1 MHLLKVSLG
10 PFGSN
15 SSGALSGVLSQ
26 WIEDGLKDRR
36 TVASPLEM
44 AEERRLERLSAML
57 KRRGIVLP
65 AFDIYG
71 GVSGLIDYGP
81 VGAAIRRRLTQKWV
95 DHWLS
100 HGDIVE
106 IDSPTITPEAVLVA
120 SGHVGEFNDLMT
132 ECRACGSVFRAD
144 HLVEHLHPNADSL
157 AADAIDEL
165 LASGIECPS
174 CSDTAW
180 TAAQPMNLMF
190 STQIGAMSAGR
201 TAFMRP
207 ETAQG
212 MFMLYPAL
220 YRHFRQKL
228 PFGAI
233 QTGKGYR
240 NEISPRQG
248 MIRLREFNMAELE
261 YFIDPENPPSADLA
275 RRTEIVTLVPDPDGP
290 HAGETRMG
298 FGAALDAGIVR
309 HSTVACFLARTW
321 DFLVGVGIDPAQ
333 IRFRQH
339 ASTEMAHYAADCW
352 DCEIHGEYGWIECV
366 GIANRTCHDLES
378 HEAHSKAKGLRAWRQ
393 FAEPRTQTV
402 ERLAPNGAVVGPTF
416 RADAGAVVAALEA
429 LSELPDELPFELQ
442 LADGRSVT
450 IDSSMVERRTET
462 ANVSGE
468 WFTPHVIEPAFGID
482 RIIWHVLDHAYE
494 EAQKEGED
502 YTFLRLAEGISSVD
516 CVVLPLFD
524 KDGMPELAR
533 EITSAINSLPRARA
547 EMDSSK
553 SIGRR
558 YARADEIGI
567 PWALTVDHTSLED
580 GSVTIRR
587 RDDQIQVRA
596 FVDEILGR
604 MAAGTIQELF

>member
-1 MHLLKVSLG
+1 MKD
-10 PFGSN
+10 
-15 SSGALSGVLSQ
+15 
-26 WIEDGLKDRR
+26 DGL
-36 TVASPLEM
+36 VAELLDM
-44 AEERRLERLSAML
+44 ADEGRLERMSAML
-57 KRRGIVLP
+57 RRRGVVLP

-81 VGAAIRRRLTQKWV
+81 VGASIRRRLTQKWV

-132 ECRACGSVFRAD
+132 ECKGCGSVFRAD

-157 AADAIDEL
+157 NSDEIDKL
-165 LASGIECPS
+165 LSTGIECPS
-174 CSDTAW
+174 CSESAW
-180 TAAQPMNLMF
+180 TSAQPMNLMF
-190 STQIGAMSAGR
+190 STKIGAMSAGR
-201 TAFMRP
+201 TAYMRP

-261 YFIDPENPPSADLA
+261 YFIDPENPPIADLN
-275 RRTEIVTLVPDPDGP
+275 RRTEIISLVPDPDGP
-290 HAGETRMG
+290 HAGESRMS
-298 FGAALDAGIVR
+298 FGAALDAGIIR
-309 HSTVACFLARTW
+309 HPTVAWFLARTW
-321 DFLVGVGIDPAQ
+321 DFLVEVGINPGK

-339 ASTEMAHYAADCW
+339 ASTEMAHYAEDCW
-352 DCEIHGEYGWIECV
+352 DCEIHGEHGWIECV
-366 GIANRTCHDLES
+366 GIANRTCHDLEN
-378 HEAHSKAKGLRAWRQ
+378 HEAHSNTKSLRAWRQ
-393 FAEPRTQTV
+393 FDQPRSQTLD
-402 ERLAPNGAVVGPTF
+402 RLVPNGAVIGPTF
-416 RADAGAVVAALEA
+416 RGEAGAVVAALEA
-429 LSELPDELPFELQ
+429 LTELPDSLPFELT
-442 LADGRSVT
+442 LANGNSVS
-450 IDSSMVERRTET
+450 IDETMVERRIET
-462 ANVSGE
+462 VNVSGE

-494 EAQKEGED
+494 EAEKEGEA
-502 YTFLRLAEGISSVD
+502 YTYLRLSEGISNVD

-533 EITSAINSLPRARA
+533 EITSAINALPHSRA

-580 GSVTIRR
+580 GSVTVRR
-587 RDDQIQVRA
+587 RDDQLQVRA
-596 FVDEILGR
+596 FVDEILAR
-604 MAAGTIQELF
+604 MTNGTMQELF

>member
-1 MHLLKVSLG
+1 LKD
-10 PFGSN
+10 
-15 SSGALSGVLSQ
+15 
-26 WIEDGLKDRR
+26 DGL
-36 TVASPLEM
+36 VAELLDM
-44 AEERRLERLSAML
+44 ADEGRLERMSAML
-57 KRRGIVLP
+57 RRRGVVLP

-81 VGAAIRRRLTQKWV
+81 VGASIRRRLTQKWV

-132 ECRACGSVFRAD
+132 ECKGCGSVFRAD

-157 AADAIDEL
+157 NSDEIDKL
-165 LASGIECPS
+165 LSTGIECPS
-174 CSDTAW
+174 CSESAW
-180 TAAQPMNLMF
+180 TSAQPMNLMF
-190 STQIGAMSAGR
+190 STKIGAMSAGR
-201 TAFMRP
+201 TAYMRP

-261 YFIDPENPPSADLA
+261 YFIDPENPPIVDLN
-275 RRTEIVTLVPDPDGP
+275 RRTEIVSLVPDPDGP
-290 HAGETRMG
+290 HAGELRMS

-309 HSTVACFLARTW
+309 HPTVAWFLARTW
-321 DFLVGVGIDPAQ
+321 DFLVEVGINPGK

-339 ASTEMAHYAADCW
+339 ASTEMAHYAEDCW
-352 DCEIHGEYGWIECV
+352 DCEIHGEHGWIECV

-378 HEAHSKAKGLRAWRQ
+378 HEAHSNTKSLRAWRQ
-393 FAEPRTQTV
+393 FDQPRSQTLD
-402 ERLAPNGAVVGPTF
+402 RLVPNGAVIGPTF
-416 RADAGAVVAALEA
+416 RGEAGAVVAALEA
-429 LSELPDELPFELQ
+429 LTELPDSLPFELT
-442 LADGRSVT
+442 LANGNSVS
-450 IDSSMVERRTET
+450 IDETMVERRIET
-462 ANVSGE
+462 VNVSGE

-494 EAQKEGED
+494 EAEKEGEA
-502 YTFLRLAEGISSVD
+502 YAYLRLSEGISNVD

-533 EITSAINSLPRARA
+533 EITSAINALPHSRAD
-547 EMDSSK
+547 MDSSK

-580 GSVTIRR
+580 GSVTVRR
-587 RDDQIQVRA
+587 RDDQLQVRA
-596 FVDEILGR
+596 FVDEILAR
-604 MAAGTIQELF
+604 MTNGTMQELF

>member
-1 MHLLKVSLG
+1 MKD
-10 PFGSN
+10 
-15 SSGALSGVLSQ
+15 
-26 WIEDGLKDRR
+26 DGL
-36 TVASPLEM
+36 VAELLDM
-44 AEERRLERLSAML
+44 ADEGRLERMSAML
-57 KRRGIVLP
+57 RRRGVVLP

-81 VGAAIRRRLTQKWV
+81 VGASIRRRLTQKWV
-95 DHWLS
+95 DHWLT

-132 ECRACGSVFRAD
+132 ECKGCGSVFRAD

-157 AADAIDEL
+157 NSDEIDKL
-165 LASGIECPS
+165 LSTGIECPS
-174 CSDTAW
+174 CSESAW
-180 TAAQPMNLMF
+180 TTAQPMNLMF
-190 STQIGAMSAGR
+190 STKIGAMSAGR
-201 TAFMRP
+201 TAYMRP

-261 YFIDPENPPSADLA
+261 YFIDPENPPIADLN
-275 RRTEIVTLVPDPDGP
+275 RRTEIISLVPDPDGP
-290 HAGETRMG
+290 HAGESRMS

-309 HSTVACFLARTW
+309 HPTVAWFLARTW
-321 DFLVGVGIDPAQ
+321 DFLIEVGINPAK

-339 ASTEMAHYAADCW
+339 ASTEMAHYAEDCW
-352 DCEIHGEYGWIECV
+352 DCEIHGEHGWIECV

-378 HEAHSKAKGLRAWRQ
+378 HEAHSNTKSLRAWRQ
-393 FAEPRTQTV
+393 FDQPRSQTLD
-402 ERLAPNGAVVGPTF
+402 RLVPNGAVIGPTF
-416 RADAGAVVAALEA
+416 RGDAGAVVAALES
-429 LSELPDELPFELQ
+429 LTELPDSLPFELT
-442 LADGRSVT
+442 LANGNSVS
-450 IDSSMVERRTET
+450 IDETMVERRMET
-462 ANVSGE
+462 VTVSGE

-494 EAQKEGED
+494 EAEKEGEA
-502 YTFLRLAEGISSVD
+502 YTFLRLSEGISNVD

-533 EITSAINSLPRARA
+533 EITSAINALPHSRA

-558 YARADEIGI
+558 YARADEIGV

-587 RDDQIQVRA
+587 RDDQLQVRA
-596 FVDEILGR
+596 FVDEILAR
-604 MAAGTIQELF
+604 MTNGTMQELF